1 MTVITKVSRREF
13 LAGATV
19 AGAALTLGCSFDAET
34 VSVAAD
40 GAPALVPN
48 AFLSVRA
55 DGRIL
60 ITVNKTEMGQ
70 GVRTSLPMLVAE
82 ELDADWSQVT
92 VETASFD
99 PARYGFQGTGGSG
112 SIRGAWEPLRR
123 TGAAARAML
132 VEAAARRWN
141 VAAADCRTENG
152 FVVHPT
158 DAAKKLGYGE
168 LVADAAALP
177 VPDAKTVK
185 LKDPKD
191 FKLIGRR
198 IPRYDNPAIVTGRAV
213 YGIDVR
219 LPGMRFATMTHPP
232 VFGGKVKQVDDGA
245 AKAVPG
251 VEKVFVTDRGVAV
264 VATNTWA
271 AFEGAKK
278 LRIVWDDGP
287 NAELSSAAIRAMFAE
302 KAKTSGD
309 AARNDGDF
317 DAAFAGAAKKLEAE
331 YEVPYLHHATLEPQN
346 CTARVTADGCEI
358 WAPTQFP
365 NFVMDEARRITGLD
379 AARIKIHVT
388 LLGGGFG
395 RRIEA
400 DYAADAVEVAKRM
413 EGVPVQV
420 TWTREEDMRHGWYR
434 PASLHVVR
442 GGLSADGKLVA
453 LFHRLIAP
461 SIFGQRQPDGGK
473 GVDRGAMAGVATML
487 YDVPNFRAEYVRANT
502 GVPIGFWRAV
512 FDSQNA
518 FVQESFIDELAHAV
532 RADPVAFRLKLLDKA
547 PRLKNALEVAAR
559 AADWGKPLPKG
570 WARGVAAHASFGAF
584 CAQAAEVSVEDG
596 RPRVRRVV
604 CALDV
609 GTVINPGHVEAQV
622 EGSVVFAL
630 TAALSG
636 AITVEKGRVVQ
647 SNFNDYPLLRATET
661 PKIEVHLV
669 KSAEAPSGAG
679 EPALPPTAP
688 AVCNALFALTGKRIR
703 KLPIELEPDEDA

>member
-1 MTVITKVSRREF
+1 MTTLSKVSRREF
-13 LAGATV
+13 LAGAALT
-19 AGAALTLGCSFDAET
+19 GAALTLGCSFEAE
-34 VSVAAD
+34 AD
-40 GAPALVPN
+40 RVGATALAPN
-48 AFLSVRA
+48 AFLAIDS
-55 DGRIL
+55 DGRVL
-60 ITVNKTEMGQ
+60 VTVNKTEMGQ
-70 GVRTSLPMLVAE
+70 GARTGLPMLVAE
-82 ELDADWSQVT
+82 ELDADWSKVV

-99 PARYGFQGTGGSG
+99 PSKYGFQGTGGSG

-123 TGAAARAML
+123 TGATARAML

-152 FVVHPT
+152 FVIHPS
-158 DAAKKLGYGE
+158 DAAKKLSYGE

-177 VPDAKTVK
+177 IPDATAVK

-198 IPRYDNPAIVTGRAV
+198 VARYDNPAIVTGKAV
-213 YGIDVR
+213 YGMDIR
-219 LPGMRFATMTHPP
+219 LPGMRFATMVHPP
-232 VFGGKVKQVDDGA
+232 TFGGKAKQADDRD

-278 LRIVWDDGP
+278 LRVAWDEGP
-287 NAELSSAAIRAMFAE
+287 HGELSSAAIRAMFAE
-302 KAKTSGD
+302 KAKSPGD
-309 AARNDGDF
+309 VARNDGDF
-317 DAAFAGAAKKLEAE
+317 DAAFATAAKKLEAE

-346 CTARVTADGCEI
+346 CTARVTADSCEI

-379 AARIKIHVT
+379 AARIKIHIT

-400 DYAADAVEVAKRM
+400 DYAADAVEVAKRLD
-413 EGVPVQV
+413 GVPVQV

-434 PASLHVVR
+434 PASLHIVK
-442 GGLSADGKLVA
+442 GGLSADGRLAA
-453 LFHRLIAP
+453 LLHRLVAP
-461 SIFGQRQPDGGK
+461 SIRGQRQPDGGK
-473 GVDRGAMAGVATML
+473 GVDPGAMAGIATTQ
-487 YDVPNFRAEYVRANT
+487 YDAPNFRAEYVRANT

-512 FDSQNA
+512 FDSQNG
-518 FVQESFIDELAHAV
+518 FVQESWMDELAQAAK
-532 RADPVAFRLKLLDKA
+532 ADPVEFRRKLLGKS
-547 PRLKNALEVAAR
+547 PRLKTVLEVAAK

-570 WARGVAAHASFGAF
+570 RARGVAAHFSFGAF
-584 CAQAAEVSVEDG
+584 CAQVAEVSVADDL
-596 RPRVRRVV
+596 PLVHRVV
-604 CALDV
+604 CAMDV
-609 GTVINPGHVEAQV
+609 GTVVNPSQVEAQI
-622 EGSVVFAL
+622 EGSIVFAL
-630 TAALSG
+630 SAALYG

-647 SNFNDYPLLRATET
+647 SNFNDYPLLRATEM
-661 PKIEVHLV
+661 PKVEIHLI

-703 KLPIELEPDEDA
+703 KLPIALD